1 MVWLMTILMWITSS
15 GFGMVLLGTILL
27 EICIL
32 IAAFS
37 SKSKDN

>member
-15 GFGMVLLGTILL
+15 GFGMVLLGAILL

-32 IAAFS
+32 IAAFI
-37 SKSKDN
+37 SKSNDN